1 MSAKKGY
8 PVLPSNIG
16 KVAKLKVDG
25 RYEHWKIKA
34 EIRVAQNDEK
44 IIVLQLLESGKG
56 QKELRLAYYIIGKRK
71 RVKGKWVW
79 GQFCTILPKAT
90 FRKVIKKAMKKGWV

>member
-1 MSAKKGY
+1 MSSKKRY
-8 PVLPSNIG
+8 PVLPPSIG
-16 KVAKLKVDG
+16 KVAKQKVVR
-25 RYEHWKIKA
+25 RYEDWKIKD
-34 EIRVAQNDEK
+34 EIRVAQNNDK
-44 IIVLQLLESGKG
+44 IVVLQLLESGKG
-56 QKELRLAYYIIGKRK
+56 PKELRLAYYIIGKRK